1 MSGQRQQAE
10 ARGRRAEKWAALW
23 LMLKGYRIAAM
34 REKTPSGEL
43 DIVACKGGILAI
55 VEVKARDTLEDGINA
70 LTWHQQQRIIRGT
83 SSYISRRRQ
92 YAGLAIRYDLI
103 VIRRWHLP
111 YHARQAFWLEGRSA
125 PDIN

>member
-1 MSGQRQQAE
+1 VTGERQKAE

-23 LMLKGYRIAAM
+23 LMLKGYRLVSM

-43 DIVACKGGILAI
+43 DIVAHKGDILAI
-55 VEVKARDTLEDGINA
+55 VEVKARDTLEKGINA

-83 SSYISRRRQ
+83 SSFIGRRRQ

-103 VIRRWHLP
+103 VVRSWRLP
-111 YHARQAFWLEGRSA
+111 RHMRQVFWPEGRNSL
-125 PDIN
+125 DFN